1 MEYFDPAEAGI
12 DELVKRVRVGEKTK
26 EFVSSPVGK
35 ALMSRALIEYRNG
48 IERLQDIA
56 INGHDGS
63 TEEELNKYRK
73 ISRNLSAPLN
83 VLKWMNG
90 IIADGDTARSL
101 MNYRESNNIQ
111 NQE

>member
-35 ALMSRALIEYRNG
+35 ALKSRALIEYSNG

-111 NQE
+111 N